1 MQNQKVQKGFGFFFL
16 LSVTEL
22 ALNPASSEQQ
32 RCENSIQLLC
42 LAVDKD
48 NAGALPCLVDLLRR
62 HKSCPI
68 CSPLVGLLRIV
79 ANAICYLASDNTN
92 IKTLVRMEGG
102 IPPLVELVEF
112 NVTELQKAVA
122 SGLAT
127 LAYDN
132 HDNKKQGVVIEK
144 LVHSSPD
151 ITKEVLA
158 AGALEPVHII
168 QRGVI
173 PQLLDMLN
181 SHGEMAV
188 FALGSLAPES
198 HNQAIIAHNG
208 GIEPLLTMLDSN
220 EAALQHQAVLSL
232 YGLAD
237 NELADFIE
245 AGGFQKLKD
254 GHFKYQCRRCT
265 PAPASCSDTPA
276 IVITAGKHRGPTPN
290 TGSFL
295 RR

>member
-1 MQNQKVQKGFGFFFL
+1 
-16 LSVTEL
+16 
-22 ALNPASSEQQ
+22 
-32 RCENSIQLLC
+32 
-42 LAVDKD
+42 
-48 NAGALPCLVDLLRR
+48 
-62 HKSCPI
+62 
-68 CSPLVGLLRIV
+68 
-79 ANAICYLASDNTN
+79 
-92 IKTLVRMEGG
+92 MEGG

-158 AGALEPVHII
+158 AGALEPVICLLSSGCWSSKKQAARLIGIFAATDSDCKVHII

-254 GHFKYQCRRCT
+254 GHFKYQSTKQCIETTLKRLEEKMQGQVLKRLIHLMCY
-265 PAPASCSDTPA
+265 AEKGLQIRVAIALAYLCSPRDCKT
-276 IVITAGKHRGPTPN
+276 IFFDNNGNK
-290 TGSFL
+290 
-295 RR
+295 